1 MRLIP
6 FVIIIIFM
14 SATMDV
20 QTSTALIS
28 SDSVAVECFF
38 LTGSQSKGCHVEIYF
53 TDNSTISRNISRFS
67 DYSFVGNDI
76 RFSNNKIFEDI
87 FVYDWEKDG
96 SIGTLSVQVDIMR
109 TTPAGLGVPTTG
121 NLVPTSTVTD
131 LEINVRCSSYLQ

>member
-1 MRLIP
+1 
-6 FVIIIIFM
+6 M

-67 DYSFVGNDI
+67 DYSFVGMI
-76 RFSNNKIFEDI
+76 SGLATTRFLKI
-87 FVYDWEKDG
+87 
-96 SIGTLSVQVDIMR
+96 SLCM
-109 TTPAGLGVPTTG
+109 TG
-121 NLVPTSTVTD
+121 KRMAV
-131 LEINVRCSSYLQ
+131 